1 VTPVEEAEEASFA
14 FRSALARIGV
24 ATVAEAIALWS
35 RLNPAKISATAGAWL
50 DDAVTMI
57 LSRRGESRE
66 LAIAYYRLVRALRT
80 GSTVPRPGEV
90 EPTYIPLG
98 KLRQEFAELIADTEL
113 AWAPAG
119 VPTDEQDSVRAE
131 RAQEAYSDRAPT
143 YSQPSTGDDEAV
155 RVETE
160 FSSDPDE
167 EIRRLEA
174 EIAERDR
181 LAEKE
186 AELVMEQLGARL
198 LEKKL
203 AEAEKAK
210 EADDRDAVRDGAHT
224 QAGARQAAA
233 AERIVLNG
241 ARDEIAARIKRD
253 RRVIGYVRLPRTG
266 TPCGFCAMLI
276 SREVL
281 YLSRATAGGR
291 SANTESVLMGA
302 SGDDDYHDNCHCYAE
317 PVFSKADYR
326 DSERFALNRQYSAE
340 WPKVTKGLGGKAAL
354 AAWRRYIRNQQAQA
368 RSRARSQTTAQEAS
382 E

>member
-1 VTPVEEAEEASFA
+1 MTPADEAEEASFA
-14 FRSALARIGV
+14 FQAALARIGV
-24 ATVAEAIALWS
+24 ETVAEAIALWS

-50 DDAVTMI
+50 DDAVKMI
-57 LSRRGESRE
+57 LSRRGQSRE
-66 LAIAYYRLVRALRT
+66 LAMAYYRLVRALRT

-98 KLRQEFAELIADTEL
+98 KLRQEFADLVTETEL
-113 AWAPAG
+113 ERAPAG
-119 VPTDEQDSVRAE
+119 VPTDDPDSVRAE
-131 RAQEAYSDRAPT
+131 RAQAAYSDDAPS
-143 YSQPSTGDDEAV
+143 YSQPTTGDDEAV
-155 RVETE
+155 RVEHE
-160 FSSDPDE
+160 FSRDADD

-181 LAEKE
+181 LAEQE
-186 AELVMEQLGARL
+186 ARLVMEQLGTRI

-203 AEAEKAK
+203 EAAERAAEADA
-210 EADDRDAVRDGAHT
+210 RDAARNDAHA

-241 ARDEIAARIKRD
+241 ARDEIDARIRRD
-253 RRVIGYVRLPRTG
+253 RRVIGYVRLSRTG

-281 YLSRATAGGR
+281 YTSRTTAGGR
-291 SANTESVLMGA
+291 TAETESVLMGA
-302 SGDDDYHDNCHCYAE
+302 NGDDYHDNCHCYAE
-317 PVFSKADYR
+317 PVFSRADYR
-326 DSERFALNRQYSAE
+326 ESERFALNRQYSSE
-340 WPKVTKGLGGKAAL
+340 WPKVTKGLSGKAAL
-354 AAWRRYIRNQQAQA
+354 AAWRRHIRNQQAQA